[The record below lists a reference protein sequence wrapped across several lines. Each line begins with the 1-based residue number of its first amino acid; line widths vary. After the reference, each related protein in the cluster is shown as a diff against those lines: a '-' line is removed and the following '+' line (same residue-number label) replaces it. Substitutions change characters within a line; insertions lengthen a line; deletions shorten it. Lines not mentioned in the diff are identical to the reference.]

1 MLTSRPFDEVV
12 ERSRTRSL
20 DVTPVGNG
28 GGDKLVIQG
37 YAQRYLKEIVA
48 MLDIVPRHML
58 IIFKMNDCLRH
69 VDMAL
74 GSPANNLV
82 VAGRYASWRVFE
94 RERNKQLQ
102 SNGGFLCLLRDWFS
116 YMNVLLRVN
125 SYELITRLKV
135 RTTMY

>member
-1 MLTSRPFDEVV
+1 
-12 ERSRTRSL
+12 
-20 DVTPVGNG
+20 
-28 GGDKLVIQG
+28 
-37 YAQRYLKEIVA
+37 
-48 MLDIVPRHML
+48 MLDIVPRQML
-58 IIFKMNDCLRH
+58 LIFKMNDCLRH

-102 SNGGFLCLLRDWFS
+102 SNGGFLCHLRDWFS